1 LKKTELAL
9 RETRDGLLVQYRALR
24 SEYKDLQQKER
35 ELLQQRPSLSPAA
48 KSALKAS
55 KPDNSSIAVKLVPGK
70 KKYTQSVI
78 DAFHKMRFKYAILKL
93 GKSDSQL

>member
-1 LKKTELAL
+1 MKKTELAL
-9 RETRDGLLVQYRALR
+9 RETRDGLLVQYRTLR

-35 ELLQQRPSLSPAA
+35 ELLQQRPSLPAAA

-70 KKYTQSVI
+70 KKYPQRFI
-78 DAFHKMRFKYAILKL
+78 DAFHTMRFKCAIL
-93 GKSDSQL
+93 GQGNSDSQL